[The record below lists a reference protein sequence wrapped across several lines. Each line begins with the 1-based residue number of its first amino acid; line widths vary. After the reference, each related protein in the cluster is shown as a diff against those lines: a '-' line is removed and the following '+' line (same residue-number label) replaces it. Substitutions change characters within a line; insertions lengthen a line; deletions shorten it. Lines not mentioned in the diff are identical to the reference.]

1 MIHRLRI
8 DKRNTKSH
16 LKSVKLTHII
26 LLLDLVKGVSLNT
39 EALKITKQDI
49 DMQNISSN
57 NLNRYCR
64 ISNRRY
70 LGNKYKLRDFLRT
83 TILKECGEFNV
94 FADLFAGTG
103 SVASLFEDKTLI
115 VNDILYS
122 NYVCHN
128 AWFGTQRYSM
138 STIENY
144 IKRYNKI
151 SVKSENYVSKNF
163 ANTFFSE
170 YNCKKI
176 GFIREDIEKSYENNL
191 LSLREKH
198 ILIASLLYAMD
209 KTANTCGHYDAY
221 RKNGILDKE
230 LILPIPLIQEGSLNN
245 RIYNTNANSL
255 ARRIVADVVYLDP
268 PYNSRQYCD
277 LYHLLENISQW
288 EKPQVYGVAKKM
300 DRSVLKSDY
309 CTLNATKTFEDLVN
323 NIKARYIVL
332 SYNNMA
338 QKGNNRSNARISDQD
353 IYRILNKKGDVKTFQ
368 QEHKAFHT
376 GKSYITKIVERL
388 FVCRCF

>member
-64 ISNRRY
+64 ISNRQY
-70 LGNKYKLRDFLRT
+70 LGNKHKLRDFLRT

-230 LILPIPLIQEGSLNN
+230 LILPIPLIQEESLNN

-255 ARRIVADVVYLDP
+255 ARRIVADVVYIDP
-268 PYNSRQYCD
+268 PYLITRASYNEHGGWDHNDEKD
-277 LYHLLENISQW
+277 LLCFIDNLH
-288 EKPQVYGVAKKM
+288 AHKM
-300 DRSVLKSDY
+300 RFALS
-309 CTLNATKTFEDLVN
+309 N
-323 NIKARYIVL
+323 VL
-332 SYNNMA
+332 SNKGKENTILATWINNNLHKYKIFNLNHTYNNSNY
-338 QKGNNRSNARISDQD
+338 QGGNRD
-353 IYRILNKKGDVKTFQ
+353 K
-368 QEHKAFHT
+368 E
-376 GKSYITKIVERL
+376 TKEVLIINY
-388 FVCRCF
+388 FAD